1 MMKVVRDF
9 LLVSVVVLAAGCVSS
24 GQKIEISA
32 AECALAGHSETFKEK
47 CNAPKLGWKGANAS
61 DFTFSH

>member
-1 MMKVVRDF
+1 MMKVVRGF
-9 LLVSVVVLAAGCVSS
+9 LLVSVVVHAAGCVSS
-24 GQKIEISA
+24 GQKDVSV
-32 AECALAGHSETFKEK
+32 AECALAGHGETFKEK

>member
-1 MMKVVRDF
+1 MMKVVRGF

-24 GQKIEISA
+24 GQKIEVSA
-32 AECALAGHSETFKEK
+32 AECALARHSETFKEK
-47 CNAPKLGWKGANAS
+47 CSAPKLGWKGANAS